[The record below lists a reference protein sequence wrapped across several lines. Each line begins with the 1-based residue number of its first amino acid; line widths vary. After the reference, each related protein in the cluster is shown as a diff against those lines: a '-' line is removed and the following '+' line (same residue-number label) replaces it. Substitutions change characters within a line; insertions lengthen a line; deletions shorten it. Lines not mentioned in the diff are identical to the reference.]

1 MHYTCFTSI
10 SKVYMFSQIIYCIL
24 SSMYIA
30 VDLGGTKTLVVL
42 FSANKEILGQV
53 KFETPQNY
61 EEFKDNLVKARD
73 EINPGEAPIAGAVG
87 SRGLIDRENGLM
99 IVDSVLPWQNAQLV
113 KDCQDVF
120 GCQFT
125 LDNDSKLAGL
135 SEARL
140 SDGNYPRVLYITI
153 STGIGSALIINGRLS
168 QDVIDS
174 EIGKWVFNRGDGVVT
189 WEDFASG
196 HWITD
201 TYGMRASELNDETA
215 WQEISKNLA
224 IGFANSIITFSPD
237 LIIIGGGVGTHSA
250 KYKDKLTDEIE
261 AILPD
266 GFKVPEI
273 SQAKYPEEAV
283 VYGCYE
289 LIQK

>member
-1 MHYTCFTSI
+1 
-10 SKVYMFSQIIYCIL
+10 MFSQIIYCIL

-42 FSANKEILGQV
+42 FDANKEILKQF
-53 KFETPQNY
+53 KFETPKDY
-61 EEFKDNLVKARD
+61 EDFKTNLVKARD
-73 EINPGEAPIAGAVG
+73 EINLSETPIAGAIG

-99 IVDSVLPWQNAQLV
+99 IVDSVLPWQNAQIV

-120 GCQFT
+120 NCKFI
-125 LDNDSKLAGL
+125 LENDSKLAGL

-140 SDGNYPRVLYITI
+140 SSGNYPRVLYITI

-174 EIGKWVFNRGDGVVT
+174 EIGKWVFNRGDEVVT

-201 TYGMRASELNDETA
+201 TYGMRASELNDEKA

-224 IGFANSIITFSPD
+224 IGFTNSIIAFRPD

-250 KYKDKLTDEIE
+250 KYKDKLNDEIK

-266 GFKVPEI
+266 GFSVPEI